1 MLVAALL
8 MAWTLSVPAGE
19 PPQQPARASEYQV
32 KAAYLFN
39 FGKFVAWPAG
49 STAAQGDAFPIC
61 VIGQD
66 PFGQILDMTLS
77 GEVIGGKSVVP
88 RRISRVQDVSSCRIL
103 FISSSEEGRLR
114 EILGAV
120 EKAGVLTVSDIS
132 GFSQRGGMIQFIIQA
147 NKVRFEVD
155 LRPALEAGLTLSS
168 ELLRVAASVRRNPQP
183 GD

>member
-1 MLVAALL
+1 VLVAVLL
-8 MAWTLSVPAGE
+8 MASMLSMPPA
-19 PPQQPARASEYQV
+19 PLQQPPRATEYQV

-39 FGKFVAWPAG
+39 FGKFVVWPPG

-77 GEVIGGKSVVP
+77 GEAIGGRSVVA
-88 RRISRVQDVSSCRIL
+88 RRISRVQDVTSCRIL

-120 EKAGVLTVSDIS
+120 DRAGVLTVSDMS
-132 GFSQRGGMIQFIIQA
+132 GFSQRGGMIQFVIQA

-155 LRPALEAGLTLSS
+155 LRPAEEAGLTLSS